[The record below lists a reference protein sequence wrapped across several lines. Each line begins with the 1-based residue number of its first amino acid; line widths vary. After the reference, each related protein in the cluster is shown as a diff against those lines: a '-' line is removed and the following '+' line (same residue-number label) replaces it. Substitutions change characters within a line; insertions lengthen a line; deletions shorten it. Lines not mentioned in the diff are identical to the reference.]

1 MNPADI
7 PLESTVMLSSGDRA
21 EVLSIDSAAYTVQV
35 RLLDS
40 LGDPGL
46 EGSES
51 WISADDV
58 IAIDEGGHVE
68 GRT

>member
-1 MNPADI
+1 MNPTDI

-21 EVLSIDSAAYTVQV
+21 EVLAIDAGAYTVQV

-46 EGSES
+46 VGSES
-51 WISADDV
+51 WVSADEV
-58 IAIDEGGHVE
+58 LAIDEGGHVE